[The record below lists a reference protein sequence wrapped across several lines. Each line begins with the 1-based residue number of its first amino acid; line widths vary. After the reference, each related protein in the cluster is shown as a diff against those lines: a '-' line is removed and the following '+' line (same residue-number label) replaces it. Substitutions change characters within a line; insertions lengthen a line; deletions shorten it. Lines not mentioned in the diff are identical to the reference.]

1 MQAKRGGT
9 ELWQVCYKT
18 VAYVTYV
25 RTYLVT
31 EATVT
36 VLHNTTSEAI
46 AIGLSVTE
54 YSISENVWTLKSK
67 FHKTFSLSHLDFIS
81 NEKIISL

>member
-1 MQAKRGGT
+1 M
-9 ELWQVCYKT
+9 CYKT

-54 YSISENVWTLKSK
+54 YSISENV
-67 FHKTFSLSHLDFIS
+67 
-81 NEKIISL
+81 